1 MEAAPSSSTCACSHL
16 VTMPYPARGYI
27 NPMMNFCKMLLSNDN
42 TRLILVTFVVTEEW
56 LGFIGSD
63 PKPDIMRFAT
73 IPNVVASDHPGFLEA
88 VMAKMEASFEELLNR
103 LQPPPTAIVSDTFL
117 YWAVVVG
124 SRRNIPVALFSTM
137 SASIFFVLHHHHL
150 LVNLSENGGERVDY
164 IPEISSMRVVD
175 FPLNDGSC
183 RSKQLL
189 KTCLK
194 GFAWVSKAQYLL
206 FTSIYELEPHAIDV
220 LKAELSLPIYTIGPA
235 IPYFSLQNNPTF
247 STTNGTSDSYMEWL
261 QVLFFTSHKG
271 SHFSVS
277 RAQMDEIAFALRE
290 SGIQFLWVGR
300 SEASRLKEICGN
312 QHYYKRSILRRMC
325 LVGMKKGVTWCD
337 QQLRVLSHPSI
348 GGFWSHCGWNSTK
361 GVLAGVS
368 FLTFPIIMDQQIDS
382 KMIVEDW
389 MVGWRVKEDVKVNT
403 TTLVKK
409 DEIAML
415 VQKFMDLDSNLAR
428 EIRERSETLR
438 QICSRAITNGGSAVT
453 DLNAFV
459 KDLVQ
464 TIH

>member
-1 MEAAPSSSTCACSHL
+1 
-16 VTMPYPARGYI
+16 
-27 NPMMNFCKMLLSNDN
+27 
-42 TRLILVTFVVTEEW
+42 
-56 LGFIGSD
+56 
-63 PKPDIMRFAT
+63 
-73 IPNVVASDHPGFLEA
+73 
-88 VMAKMEASFEELLNR
+88 
-103 LQPPPTAIVSDTFL
+103 
-117 YWAVVVG
+117 
-124 SRRNIPVALFSTM
+124 
-137 SASIFFVLHHHHL
+137 
-150 LVNLSENGGERVDY
+150 
-164 IPEISSMRVVD
+164 
-175 FPLNDGSC
+175 
-183 RSKQLL
+183 
-189 KTCLK
+189 
-194 GFAWVSKAQYLL
+194 
-206 FTSIYELEPHAIDV
+206 
-220 LKAELSLPIYTIGPA
+220 
-235 IPYFSLQNNPTF
+235 
-247 STTNGTSDSYMEWL
+247 
-261 QVLFFTSHKG
+261 
-271 SHFSVS
+271 
-277 RAQMDEIAFALRE
+277 
-290 SGIQFLWVGR
+290 
-300 SEASRLKEICGN
+300 
-312 QHYYKRSILRRMC
+312 MC